1 MPIIN
6 NAFNGKLNLDVA
18 DYRISNGDYLD
29 ALNITRDAEGEA
41 QDKIVSNILGNTQI
55 PLALPSIGVNKVIG
69 QYADKVR
76 DRLYYFVWNSEG
88 YNRICFYDAKKN
100 DNYIVLESKT
110 QSNGIDILK
119 FNPSN
124 KILSINVI
132 HRGNGLLKE
141 DLNENVTDE
150 GDLLFFLDTNLNEPR
165 VIDVLVDF
173 GINWK
178 EEYLSVAKAPP
189 IMPMKCVYENDNEIS
204 NIVSDLLYAPINAFD
219 NFNVSGEHTIKFD
232 FSSNAYFTLSYD
244 KQTITYTNSPVNI
257 KLVLN
262 LNLYADVNNY
272 NIKINLNGLTVS
284 NEALVGSNVYSKE
297 LNFNPLSTG
306 SYITV
311 QVSNYLGGTFT
322 AQGNLKATSSVPSTT
337 ARVTINNLRNSLF
350 QFRYRY
356 VYDNFEKS
364 VWSTDSIVPLP
375 YQLSENLTSQQSNKY
390 TDNARISLSFSTGNE
405 QVRKIEIAFR
415 RFSNNFTSDWQLIDQ
430 LDKVYQFIPDND
442 IFTYKF
448 YNDGVY
454 NPIDILD
461 TEKLQDYVPQKANAG
476 ELLNGNTLVYSGI
489 TEGYNNFK
497 PDISVETSILNSIS
511 PNTFYYDYNGLLF
524 FASINGNDSGSQGT
538 IMKIYLYGV
547 GTNTDNEVSTLNNA
561 KAQFV
566 INAIDVSYN
575 DKGCSYTSSTDSATV
590 STILGGVSTALV
602 AKGWTQVGI
611 VKNVLTMSY
620 PTNIT
625 LLSSGTLLQTDTL
638 NNTTTSFANVFEGSY
653 QVGLMYFDS
662 KGRTNGVITSASGS
676 YNTPANGTGFTPS
689 PAPTNYCKPII
700 SIASQPPLWA
710 SYYQIVRSNN
720 TTYNKRLFW
729 ISNSAYSSLNATLI
743 VDNATSKYAY
753 IGIDNLDYYNQEIKA
768 TDGVVY
774 YNFTQGDRIRFTKRY
789 KTDNT
794 VENINYDYEI
804 LGVEVNPNID
814 GIVKT
819 GRFIKINYPT
829 SDISGSLKFDGSVDY
844 QNYQIL
850 LYNYTQKTTSK
861 NKLFFEFGRCYGIGN
876 AGTDNRYHMG
886 DVATQS
892 PTDFA
897 TTLAKVSIINGD
909 LFYRKRSVPISD
921 SYTFIGEPD
930 NNDLKTTL
938 IITVPTTIDNSIY
951 KIQSEI
957 RTEVFEAFGSFP
969 TYANNLEFFYNKS
982 ANTINLNIKVLMQFY
997 DGFSDNAVIFKAM
1010 IVTSTAKKIIPLTQ
1024 LINTFKEQALSGI
1037 VAEANIDSIITM
1049 PPSSKLYLYT
1059 DSLVNTGSPT
1069 TTLRGFELNMTVV
1082 KSNPTIDIIETSFS
1096 DVYNIVT
1103 NSNGRETIVDEN
1115 AKQTYF
1121 PTLIRFSQSYQADT
1135 NINGT
1140 NRFYP
1145 DNFDTYDRGFGDVI
1159 RLHVRDRYM
1168 KVYQKLKVGN
1178 VPVLTQ
1184 IVKDVTGNPL
1194 QANSDQLINKIQYY
1208 SGDYGIGDAGE
1219 SLAWNNFADYFVD
1232 NYRGVVCRLSQDGI
1246 TPISIINSMNAFF
1259 AAKLPAYRKDL
1270 NTNKLV
1276 PTGQTYKGMPCIY
1289 GAFDAYTNKYI
1300 IVMEEINRYEDNSSY
1315 D

>member
-1 MPIIN
+1 MPLIN
-6 NAFNGKLNLDVA
+6 NAFNGKLNTDVA

-29 ALNITRDAEGEA
+29 ALNVTRDAEVEG

-55 PLALPSIGVNKVIG
+55 PLALPSTGVNKVIG

-76 DRLYYFVWNSEG
+76 DRLYYFVWNSLG
-88 YNRICFYDAKKN
+88 YNRICFYDAKTN
-100 DNYIVLESKT
+100 SNNIVLESKT
-110 QSNGIDILK
+110 QSSGVDILK

-124 KILSINVI
+124 KILSVNVI
-132 HRGNGLLKE
+132 HR
-141 DLNENVTDE
+141 DE
-150 GDLLFFLDTNLNEPR
+150 GDLLCFLDTNLNEPR
-165 VIDVLVDF
+165 VINILDNF
-173 GINWK
+173 GVNWK

-189 IMPMKCVYENDNEIS
+189 IMPIKCVYENDNEASSITT
-204 NIVSDLLYAPINAFD
+204 DLLNAPINAFD
-219 NFNVSGEHTIKFD
+219 NNDVSGEYSIKFD
-232 FSSNAYFTLSYD
+232 FSSNSYFSLSYD
-244 KQTITYTNSPVNI
+244 KQTITYTATPNTV
-257 KLVLN
+257 KLKLN

-272 NIKINLNGLTVS
+272 NIKIVVNGLDVS
-284 NEALVGSNVYSKE
+284 TESLSGNVYYKE
-297 LNFNPLSTG
+297 LTLPALSTG
-306 SYITV
+306 SYISV
-311 QVSNYLGGTFT
+311 KVSNYLGGVFT
-322 AQGNLKATSSVPSTT
+322 AQGNLNASSSFASTT
-337 ARVTINNLRNSLF
+337 AKVTINNLRNSLF

-375 YQLSENLTSQQSNKY
+375 YQLSESLTSQQSNKY
-390 TDNARISLSFSTGNE
+390 TDNARISLSFSSGNE
-405 QVRKIEIAFR
+405 QVSKIEIAFR

-430 LDKVYQFIPDND
+430 LNKSEQSIPDND
-442 IFTYKF
+442 IVTYKF
-448 YNDGVY
+448 YNDGIY

-476 ELLNGNTLVYSGI
+476 ELINGNTLVYSGI
-489 TEGYNNFK
+489 TEGYDSIK
-497 PDISVETSILNSIS
+497 PSISVETSISNTIPS
-511 PNTFYYDYNGLLF
+511 PNTFYYDYNGVLF
-524 FASINGNDSGSQGT
+524 FASINGNDSGSKGT
-538 IMKIYLYGV
+538 TMKVYIYGV
-547 GTNTDNEVSTLNNA
+547 GTNTGNEVSTLSNA
-561 KAQFV
+561 KAEFV
-566 INAIDVSYN
+566 IKAIDGSGVNKGGSYVSTN
-575 DKGCSYTSSTDSATV
+575 DSVTV
-590 STILGGVSTALV
+590 SSILGGISSSLV
-602 AKGWTQVGI
+602 AKGWTQVSI
-611 VKNVLTMSY
+611 VKNVLTLSY

-676 YNTPANGTGFTPS
+676 YNTPANGTGVLSS
-689 PAPTNYCKPII
+689 PTPTNYCKPIV
-700 SIASQPPLWA
+700 SIASRPPKWA
-710 SYYQIVRSNN
+710 SYYQVVRSNN

-743 VDNATSKYAY
+743 VDNAKSKYAY
-753 IGIDNLDYYNQEIKA
+753 IGIDNLDYYNEEIKA
-768 TDGVVY
+768 TEGVVF
-774 YNFTQGDRIRFTKRY
+774 YNFTQGDRIRFIKRY
-789 KTDNT
+789 VGNNT
-794 VENINYDYEI
+794 VEYINYDYEV

-814 GIVKT
+814 GTVKT

-829 SDISGSLKFDGSVDY
+829 SDISISLKFDGSSDY
-844 QNYQIL
+844 QNYEIL
-850 LYNYTQKTTSK
+850 IYNYTQKTTSK
-861 NKLFFEFGRCYGIGN
+861 NKLFFEFGRCFGIGN
-876 AGTDNRYHMG
+876 AGTDNSYHIG

-892 PTDFA
+892 STNFA
-897 TTLAKVSIINGD
+897 TVPAKVSIINGD

-921 SYTFIGEPD
+921 FYTFIGEPD
-930 NNDLKTTL
+930 VNDLKTSL

-957 RTEVFEAFGSFP
+957 RTELNEAFGSFP
-969 TYANNLEFFYNKS
+969 TYANNLEFFHNKS
-982 ANTINLNIKVLMQFY
+982 ANSIDLNIKALMQFY

-1010 IVTSTAKKIIPLTQ
+1010 VITATDKKIIPLTK
-1024 LINTFKEQALSGI
+1024 LINTFKEQALNGVVSEYN
-1037 VAEANIDSIITM
+1037 VDSIIRM
-1049 PPSSKLYLYT
+1049 PPTSKLYLYI
-1059 DSLVNTGSPT
+1059 DSLVTTGSPT
-1069 TTLRGFELNMTVV
+1069 TTLRGFQLNMTVV

-1121 PTLIRFSQSYQADT
+1121 PTLTRFSQSYQADT

-1168 KVYQKLKVGN
+1168 KVYQQLKVGN
-1178 VPVLTQ
+1178 VPILTQ

-1259 AAKLPAYRKDL
+1259 ASKLPAYRKEL
-1270 NTNKLV
+1270 NSSEVV
-1276 PTGQTYKGMPCIY
+1276 PDGQIYKGKPCIY
-1289 GAFDAYTNKYI
+1289 GAFDAFTNKYI
-1300 IVMEEINRYEDNSSY
+1300 IVMEEINRYEDDSPL
-1315 D
+1315 